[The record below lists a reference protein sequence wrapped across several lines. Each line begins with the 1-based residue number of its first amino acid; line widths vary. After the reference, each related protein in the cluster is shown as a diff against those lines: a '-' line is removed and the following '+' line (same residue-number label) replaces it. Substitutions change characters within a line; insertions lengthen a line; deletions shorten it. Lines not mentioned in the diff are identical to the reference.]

1 MATTTKP
8 SSRQTQ
14 PSLKSWVVDQWPFI
28 VGPLMLAIAEVVQ
41 FAQHGSDGW
50 ERALLRNAL
59 VFLVGVPGIVGAS
72 GHVFAADQVAESIG
86 WPKGSPFQFEVGMA
100 NLSFGVLGIMCSWV
114 AGDFWTATVV
124 GFSVFLWGDAIG
136 HVRQMVQEKNFNPGN
151 AGTVF
156 WMDILIPAA
165 LYVLLFTYK

>member
-1 MATTTKP
+1 MATTTAP
-8 SSRQTQ
+8 QTR
-14 PSLKSWVVDQWPFI
+14 PSLTSRILAAWPFFI
-28 VGPLMLAIAEVVQ
+28 GPLMLAVTEVVQ

-72 GHVFAADQVAESIG
+72 GHIFAADQVAESIG
-86 WPKGSPFQFEVGMA
+86 WPKGNPFQFEVGMA
-100 NLSFGVLGIMCSWV
+100 NLAFGVLGIMCSWIT
-114 AGDFWTATVV
+114 GDFWTATVV

-151 AGTVF
+151 AGVVF
-156 WMDILIPAA
+156 WLDILIPAV

>member
-1 MATTTKP
+1 MATTTTP
-8 SSRQTQ
+8 STRPSFTSRV
-14 PSLKSWVVDQWPFI
+14 LAAWPFLS
-28 VGPLMLAIAEVVQ
+28 GPLLLAIAEIVQ

-72 GHVFAADQVAESIG
+72 GHILAADQVAESIG
-86 WPKGSPFQFEVGMA
+86 WPKGSPFQYEVGVA

-114 AGDFWTATVV
+114 TGDFWTATVV
-124 GFSVFLWGDAIG
+124 GYSVFLWGAAIG
-136 HVRQMVQEKNFNPGN
+136 HIREMVTQKNFNPGN
-151 AGTVF
+151 AGLVF
-156 WMDILIPAA
+156 YMDVLVPAV

>member
-1 MATTTKP
+1 MATTTTP
-8 SSRQTQ
+8 STRPSVTSRV
-14 PSLKSWVVDQWPFI
+14 LAAWPFLS
-28 VGPLMLAIAEVVQ
+28 GPLLLAIAEIVQ

-72 GHVFAADQVAESIG
+72 GHILAADQVAESIG
-86 WPKGSPFQFEVGMA
+86 WPKGSPFQYEVGVA

-114 AGDFWTATVV
+114 KGDFWTATVV
-124 GFSVFLWGDAIG
+124 GYSVFLWGAAIG
-136 HVRQMVQEKNFNPGN
+136 HVREMVTQKNFNPGN
-151 AGTVF
+151 AGLVFYMDVLVPTV
-156 WMDILIPAA
+156 

>member
-1 MATTTKP
+1 MASATA
-8 SSRQTQ
+8 TQ
-14 PSLKSWVVDQWPFI
+14 PSFTSRALAAWPFL
-28 VGPLMLAIAEVVQ
+28 VGPLMLAVAEGVQ

-114 AGDFWTATVV
+114 TGDFWTATVV

>member
-1 MATTTKP
+1 MTTTTNP
-8 SSRQTQ
+8 STR
-14 PSLKSWVVDQWPFI
+14 PSLTSRVMAQWPFI
-28 VGPLMLAIAEVVQ
+28 VGPLMLTIAEIVQ
-41 FAQHGSDGW
+41 FAQHGSEGW
-50 ERALLRNAL
+50 ERALLRNSL

-72 GHVFAADQVAESIG
+72 GHIFAADQVAQSIG

-100 NLSFGVLGIMCSWV
+100 NLAFGVLGIMCSWV
-114 AGDFWTATVV
+114 TGDFWTATVV

-156 WMDILIPAA
+156 WLDILIPAV

>member
-1 MATTTKP
+1 MATPTTTPATPP
-8 SSRQTQ
+8 SFTSR
-14 PSLKSWVVDQWPFI
+14 VIAAWPFW
-28 VGPLMLAIAEVVQ
+28 VGPLLLVIAEIVQ

-50 ERALLRNAL
+50 EPALLRNSL
-59 VFLVGVPGIVGAS
+59 VFLVGVPGIVGFS

-100 NLSFGVLGIMCSWV
+100 NLSYGVLGIACSWIK
-114 AGDFWTATVV
+114 GDFWTATVI
-124 GFSVFLWGDAIG
+124 GYSVFLWGDAIG
-136 HVRQMVQEKNFNPGN
+136 HVVQMVKEKNFAPGN

-156 WMDILIPAA
+156 YLDILVPAA